1 MIRTN
6 RNALDNP
13 AIDAMY
19 EHPDYEQISAETA
32 EEVMQQGLVYWLSDL
47 RRRRKFTQKKIAEEL
62 HISQPAVCQM
72 LKKPTSVGTLWRL
85 ATAMGGS
92 LDITITIDGETRSLL
107 FGYSTVNLHEKRMQE
122 LSQE

>member
-1 MIRTN
+1 MINTT

-13 AIDAMY
+13 AIEAMY
-19 EHPDYEQISAETA
+19 EHPDYEQVSAEIA
-32 EEVMQQGLVYWLSDL
+32 EELMQQGLVYWLNDF
-47 RRRRKFTQKKIAEEL
+47 RRKRKLTQKKIAEEM

-85 ATAMGGS
+85 AKAMGGS
-92 LDITITIDGETRSLL
+92 LDITITVDGETRSLL
-107 FGYSTVNLHEKRMQE
+107 FGYSTVNLHEERMKE